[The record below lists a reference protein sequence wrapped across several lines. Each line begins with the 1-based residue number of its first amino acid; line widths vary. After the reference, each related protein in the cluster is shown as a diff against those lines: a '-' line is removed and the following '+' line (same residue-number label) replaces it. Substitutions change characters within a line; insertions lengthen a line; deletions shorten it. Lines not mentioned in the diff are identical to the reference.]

1 MTDIVERLLAFH
13 QRERERGGDMMTYGE
28 GCPLA
33 VEAAKEIE
41 NLRTELATARRLGLH
56 PGRGDMV
63 SCDPVHQGAAHAPAN
78 VGKTY
83 KL

>member
-1 MTDIVERLLAFH
+1 MDIVERLLAFH

-41 NLRTELATARRLGLH
+41 QLRSDAAITRRISLELYTATT
-56 PGRGDMV
+56 
-63 SCDPVHQGAAHAPAN
+63 APAIARA
-78 VGKTY
+78 KQ
-83 KL
+83 

>member
-1 MTDIVERLLAFH
+1 MADIVERLLAFH

-41 NLRTELATARRLGLH
+41 HWRTEAATYKRLAHGLSSDG
-56 PGRGDMV
+56 GRG
-63 SCDPVHQGAAHAPAN
+63 G
-78 VGKTY
+78 
-83 KL
+83 